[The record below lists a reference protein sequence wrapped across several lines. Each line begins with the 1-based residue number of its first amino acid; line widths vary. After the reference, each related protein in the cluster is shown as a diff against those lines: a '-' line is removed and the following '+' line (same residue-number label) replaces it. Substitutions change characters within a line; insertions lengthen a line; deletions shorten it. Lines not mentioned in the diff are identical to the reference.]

1 MATYSMTGFG
11 RAEKIIGFRKFTVEV
26 KSLNSKQLDL
36 NIKIPSLI
44 REIEMPL
51 RTLLAN
57 MLKRGKAELS
67 ISYESLQAVSSTK
80 INADLMLNY
89 AAQLKTIEEKLPGI
103 DKSDWLNALIKLPDV
118 LVAEKTSLKKE
129 EKEELIELCTTAT
142 EALIEFRKQE
152 GKSAEADLV
161 NNLSGIDLKLE
172 EVKKLAPKR
181 MEKIRNRIETAI
193 NDIKERVNLNADR
206 FEQELIFYTEKLDIN
221 EEIIR
226 LKSHIEYF
234 AETLELDEPKG
245 KKLGFISQEI
255 GREINTIGSKSN
267 DATMQKEVVLMKD
280 NLEKIKEQLLNVL

>member
-11 RAEKIIGFRKFTVEV
+11 RAEKIIGSRKFTVEV

-36 NIKIPSLI
+36 NIKIPSIL

-57 MLKRGKAELS
+57 LLKRGKAELS

-80 INADLMLNY
+80 INAELMLNY
-89 AAQLKTIEEKLPGI
+89 AEQIKSINDKLPEVNQ
-103 DKSDWLNALIKLPDV
+103 SDWLNALIKLPDV
-118 LVAEKTSLKKE
+118 LVTERTSLEKE
-129 EKEELIELCTTAT
+129 EREELIELCKQAT
-142 EALIEFRKQE
+142 EAMITFRKTE
-152 GKSAEADLV
+152 GKAAETDLIA
-161 NNLSGIDLKLE
+161 NLSDIALKLE
-172 EVKKLAPKR
+172 EVKKLAPGR
-181 MEKIRNRIETAI
+181 LDKIRNRIASAL
-193 NDIKERVNLNADR
+193 NDIKDRVSLNPDR

-226 LKSHIEYF
+226 LKSHLDYF
-234 AETLELDEPKG
+234 AETMKIDGPKG
-245 KKLGFISQEI
+245 KKLGFIAQEI
-255 GREINTIGSKSN
+255 GREVNTIGSKSN

>member
-11 RAEKIIGFRKFTVEV
+11 RSEKIIGTRKYTVEV

-36 NIKIPSLI
+36 NIKIPSLL

-67 ISYESLQAVSSTK
+67 ISYESLNAVSSTK

-89 AAQLKTIEEKLPGI
+89 AEQIKVIQDKLPEI

-118 LVAEKTSLKKE
+118 LVTKRSSLSKE
-129 EKEELIELCTTAT
+129 EKNEIVNLCKQAT
-142 EALIEFRKQE
+142 GSLMEFRKNE
-152 GKSAEADLV
+152 GKAAEVDLV
-161 NNLSGIDLKLE
+161 DNLADISQKLE
-172 EVKKLAPKR
+172 EVKKLAPMR
-181 MEKIRNRIETAI
+181 MDKIRNRIETAI
-193 NDIKERVNLNADR
+193 NDIKDRVSLNADR

-221 EEIIR
+221 EEIVR
-226 LKSHIEYF
+226 LKSHLEYF
-234 AETLELDEPKG
+234 EETLKIDGSKG

>member
-11 RAEKIIGFRKFTVEV
+11 RAEKIIGTRKFTVEV

-36 NIKIPSLI
+36 NIKIPSLL

-51 RTLLAN
+51 RTLLATE
-57 MLKRGKAELS
+57 LKRGKAELS

-80 INADLMLNY
+80 INAELMLNY
-89 AAQLKTIEEKLPGI
+89 AEQIKPIKDKLPGVEQ
-103 DKSDWLNALIKLPDV
+103 SDWLNALIKLPDV
-118 LVAEKTSLKKE
+118 LVTERTSLERK
-129 EKEELIELCTTAT
+129 EKEALIDLCLAAT
-142 EALIEFRKQE
+142 KALIEFRKQE

-161 NNLSGIDLKLE
+161 NNLSDIALKLE
-172 EVKKLAPKR
+172 EVTKLAPLR
-181 MEKIRNRIETAI
+181 MEKIRKRIESAI
-193 NDIKERVNLNADR
+193 NDIKDRVSLNPDR

-226 LKSHIEYF
+226 LKSHLEYF
-234 AETLELDEPKG
+234 EETIKIDGAKG